1 MPFYPHLFIVKN
13 IHVQHTYYYFLFT
26 GVTDQTFPQTES
38 LLVSETSEITIP
50 SQTLLAKS
58 VNGASRLVFFLY
70 NNLESILP
78 RPDADKFVNSKVMGA
93 VYSKSRNMDVYGRPV
108 TVTLRHLDVGVSG
121 GRNPTCAVWDY
132 SDKVW
137 NTDQCTVRES
147 NMTHTTCHCLTVGN
161 YAVLMDAAPSSGLPH
176 TSGNDGS
183 FTTMVVCVAV
193 LTVCL
198 LVALVGLAVKR
209 SGNRL
214 SGLLKSSKLPCTFH
228 CKKSESQNSCSSTG
242 GLYPALT
249 SSPTSTTVSGAS
261 AGTPNSSNYLVQILE
276 QQQQT
281 LKHIKGDGNPA
292 VLQNGTIYMPQ
303 KAVPQQNAKG
313 SSIYQVTAP
322 RPTIVSQ
329 LTDGQGSG
337 TMFRPVSPPNGQTYN
352 QTHHIYMEIDPV
364 YAQAADQAQQLGH
377 LTHQLPA
384 VQHVQQLSE
393 VYQSDIQLSDISDDD
408 LRRFSDTSS
417 RATHYGEERPLIR
430 ASVGNNNSMNNN
442 NNLMRQSLMAA
453 AAAQQ
458 RQQHAAT
465 LGMRQPL
472 QVATLSTNNQS
483 LRGLNGA
490 RTLRTPITYGVHHSA
505 NPSLVSN
512 PDHQQAPIAIALQGN
527 DQFVSLQIDGQQ

>member
-1 MPFYPHLFIVKN
+1 M
-13 IHVQHTYYYFLFT
+13 
-26 GVTDQTFPQTES
+26 
-38 LLVSETSEITIP
+38 
-50 SQTLLAKS
+50 
-58 VNGASRLVFFLY
+58 
-70 NNLESILP
+70 
-78 RPDADKFVNSKVMGA
+78 
-93 VYSKSRNMDVYGRPV
+93 
-108 TVTLRHLDVGVSG
+108 
-121 GRNPTCAVWDY
+121 
-132 SDKVW
+132 
-137 NTDQCTVRES
+137 
-147 NMTHTTCHCLTVGN
+147 
-161 YAVLMDAAPSSGLPH
+161 
-176 TSGNDGS
+176 
-183 FTTMVVCVAV
+183 
-193 LTVCL
+193 
-198 LVALVGLAVKR
+198 
-209 SGNRL
+209 
-214 SGLLKSSKLPCTFH
+214 
-228 CKKSESQNSCSSTG
+228 
-242 GLYPALT
+242 
-249 SSPTSTTVSGAS
+249 
-261 AGTPNSSNYLVQILE
+261 
-276 QQQQT
+276 
-281 LKHIKGDGNPA
+281 
-292 VLQNGTIYMPQ
+292 
-303 KAVPQQNAKG
+303 
-313 SSIYQVTAP
+313 
-322 RPTIVSQ
+322 
-329 LTDGQGSG
+329 
-337 TMFRPVSPPNGQTYN
+337 
-352 QTHHIYMEIDPV
+352 
-364 YAQAADQAQQLGH
+364 GH